1 MFTPMKCRYW
11 FVGCL
16 SKVRKRPSYWLMI
29 LLTLG
34 IWRRTNMVT
43 LRTQLTQL
51 WFSWETGVIVFEP
64 VSEEAY
70 SPGWSGTD
78 EWLERVMVTSPF
90 EHELLDV
97 EFDRSF
103 GAPYMPRFFAE
114 DSTRIYFPG
123 THDGAQKLLSN

>member
-1 MFTPMKCRYW
+1 
-11 FVGCL
+11 
-16 SKVRKRPSYWLMI
+16 
-29 LLTLG
+29 
-34 IWRRTNMVT
+34 MVT

-51 WFSWETGVIVFEP
+51 GFSWETGVIVFEP

-123 THDGAQKLLSN
+123 THDGATWVIAVAKSAAYYLDNPGIEMPYEGD